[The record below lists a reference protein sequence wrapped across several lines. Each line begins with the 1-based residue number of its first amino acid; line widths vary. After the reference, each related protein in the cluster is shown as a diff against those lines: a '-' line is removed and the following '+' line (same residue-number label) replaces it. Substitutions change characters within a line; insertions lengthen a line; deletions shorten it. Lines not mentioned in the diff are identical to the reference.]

1 MGELNKWTDFNIRDD
16 LLRGIYSYGFE
27 IPSEIQKKTILPII
41 NGQDIIAQA
50 QSGSGKTASFLIGS
64 LQSVNLEKGTQILII
79 APTHELVK
87 QIANVSTA
95 LGSKMKGLC
104 IKTLIGGLPVHDDII
119 SIRDSIPHLI
129 VGTPG
134 RVIDLIK
141 RRIIDTSL
149 IKILILDEA
158 DELLS
163 FEFRTN
169 IKEIFQYLNEKI
181 QVAIFSATLPND
193 IIKLTDKFMVNPV
206 RIILKPDELNVDG
219 IQQYYIAIADDNEK
233 FETVK
238 KLFSTLVISQCIIF
252 VNSINRVIDLY
263 QSMTNEGFSVSCIHS
278 SMTKQERDKAFNDF
292 RNGSNRIL
300 ISSNITARGIDIQQV
315 GTVVNFD
322 ICNDVHTYLHR
333 IGRSGRYG
341 KKGVAINLITKYDV
355 AILKEI
361 EKQYNINISEFKFA

>member
-1 MGELNKWTDFNIRDD
+1 MGELNKWTDFDIRDD

-27 IPSEIQKKTILPII
+27 IPSEIQKKTIIPIMK
-41 NGQDIIAQA
+41 GQDIIAQA

-64 LQSVNLEKGTQILII
+64 LQSINLEKGTQILIL

-87 QIANVSTA
+87 QIANVSSA
-95 LGSKMKGLC
+95 LGSKMRGFC
-104 IKTLIGGLPVHDDII
+104 IKTLVGGSPVIDDIT
-119 SIRDSIPHLI
+119 SIQDSSPHMI

-134 RVIDLIK
+134 RVMDLIK
-141 RRIIDTSL
+141 RRVFDTSR
-149 IKILILDEA
+149 IKIMILDEA

-163 FEFRTN
+163 FEFRAN

-193 IIKLTDKFMVNPV
+193 VIKLTDKFMVNPV
-206 RIILKPDELNVDG
+206 RIIMKPEELSVDG
-219 IQQYYIAIADDNEK
+219 IQQYYIAISNDTEK

-238 KLFSTLVISQCIIF
+238 RLFSTLVISQCIIF
-252 VNSINRVIDLY
+252 VNSVNRVIDLY

-292 RNGSNRIL
+292 RNGASRIL
-300 ISSNITARGIDIQQV
+300 ISSNITARGIDVQQV

-355 AILKEI
+355 PILKAI